1 VRLKLTDLIKLSGVT
16 LNNWK
21 LHCAT
26 GIKVPPLE
34 AFFSGTFDHWQ
45 AEQNHKNFECDQV
58 LALIHLGG
66 PEWLFAG
73 VYNVLGAKKGTT
85 HNPDGFTYIT
95 EEVTGLEHLVG
106 HAIVTFQ
113 KDFRAS
119 YLIGPKY
126 EDKLKVAAIRH
137 QRMTIGDF
145 PGYKSTLLSM
155 AKLRTV
161 VNESHPSWHSAL
173 SSVGGVYL
181 LTDNTTGMMYVGSAY
196 GDEGIWSRWSNYAN
210 NGHGGNVE
218 LKQLLSENGAEHAER
233 FQFSILEICD
243 IDSAKEAVIARENYW
258 KTVLR
263 TREFGLNS
271 N

>member
-1 VRLKLTDLIKLSGVT
+1 MRLKLTDLIKLSGVT
-16 LNNWK
+16 LSNWK

-26 GIKVPPLE
+26 GNKAPPLE
-34 AFFSGTFDHWQ
+34 AFFAGTFDHWQ
-45 AEQNHKNFECDQV
+45 AEQNQKNFECDQV

-73 VYNVLGAKKGTT
+73 VFNVLGFNNGTT
-85 HNPDGFTYIT
+85 HNRAGFTYIT
-95 EEVTGLEHLVG
+95 EEVLGLDHLVG
-106 HAIVTFQ
+106 HAIVIFQ

-119 YLIGPKY
+119 YLIGSKY
-126 EDKLKVAAIRH
+126 EEKLEIAAIRN

-155 AKLRTV
+155 VKLRTV
-161 VNESHPSWHSAL
+161 INECHPSWYSAL

-181 LTDNTTGMMYVGSAY
+181 ITDNTTGMMYVGSAY

-218 LKQLLSENGAEHAER
+218 LKQLLSKKSAVHAEQ

-243 IDSAKEAVIARENYW
+243 IDSAKESIIGRETYW

-263 TREFGLNS
+263 TREFGLN
-271 N
+271 NN